1 MKKLLLLTIIA
12 ILAASCAS
20 VKTTQKEEAID
31 FTQYKTYKILPYVN
45 EEDVLDKKIQI
56 NSINRGRIERALMES
71 LTLRGLDTA
80 AQADMII
87 LYALN
92 IDVERTYSSNTT
104 YMGGG
109 PYYGGYNR
117 GYGSYYGFSGGYYG
131 GHGYGGAYGYGGG
144 AYTTYEEN
152 TQEMGLLRVGVVD
165 PKSGELIWLGATSEK
180 IKNNPKKTEKR
191 INRVI
196 RKIMLDFPIKNH

>member
-1 MKKLLLLTIIA
+1 MKKLLVLPLVTLL
-12 ILAASCAS
+12 LASCAS
-20 VKTTQKEEAID
+20 MKTTSEKTEEVD

-45 EEDVLDKKIQI
+45 EEDALNKKITI
-56 NSINRGRIERALMES
+56 NDINKARIERALMES

-80 AQADMII
+80 TQADMII

-92 IDVERTYSSNTT
+92 VDVKKTYSANTT

-109 PYYGGYNR
+109 PYYGGYSH
-117 GYGSYYGFSGGYYG
+117 GYGSYYGYRGGYYG
-131 GHGYGGAYGYGGG
+131 GYGYGGG

-152 TQEMGLLRVGVVD
+152 SEEIGLLRVGVVD
-165 PKSGELIWLGATSEK
+165 PTTGKLIWLGATSER
-180 IKNNPKKTEKR
+180 IKNKPNKAEKR

-196 RKIMLDFPIKNH
+196 RKIMMDFPITNH